1 MALPVL
7 PGVLA
12 EVAAAAVAPATKS
25 HLMRTKAGIGLIVLG
40 IGVFVGWKLWMNTR
54 SQVPVNVPV
63 SLKVGETIEKQ
74 FRLNLDGLYLVEIV
88 AAQEDAEKDGRRGAL
103 RCWMGVGG
111 AQCAGVAPVIG
122 ANWALFRDGQEVR
135 RGNSLEPH
143 SEPTEPGKVV
153 RVIGEFPGEAG
164 HEYRLEVSVT
174 TDGSALQAADPRL
187 RVAVSSIIQADFQSA
202 NILAFSVSFICLFF
216 GAILLGIGWFAPKP
230 AQRSD
235 ANHKG
240 V

>member
-1 MALPVL
+1 
-7 PGVLA
+7 
-12 EVAAAAVAPATKS
+12 
-25 HLMRTKAGIGLIVLG
+25 MRIKAGIGLIVLG

-63 SLKVGETIEKQ
+63 SLKLGETIEKE
-74 FRLNLDGLYLVEIV
+74 FRSNLDGLYLVEIV
-88 AAQEDAEKDGRRGAL
+88 VARKDAEKYAQKGAQEGGRRGAL
-103 RCWMGVGG
+103 RCLMGVAG

-122 ANWALFRDGQEVR
+122 ANWVLFHDGQEVR

-143 SEPTEPGKVV
+143 SEPTEPGNVV

-202 NILAFSVSFICLFF
+202 NILAFSVSFICVFF

-235 ANHKG
+235 ANHK
-240 V
+240 VM

>member
-1 MALPVL
+1 M
-7 PGVLA
+7 
-12 EVAAAAVAPATKS
+12 AVAPATKS
-25 HLMRTKAGIGLIVLG
+25 HLMRIKAGIGLIVLG

-63 SLKVGETIEKQ
+63 SLKVGETIEKE
-74 FRLNLDGLYLVEIV
+74 FRSNLDGLYLVEIV
-88 AAQEDAEKDGRRGAL
+88 VAQKDGRRGAL

-122 ANWALFRDGQEVR
+122 ANWVLFRDGQEVR

-143 SEPTEPGKVV
+143 SEPAEPGNVV

-202 NILAFSVSFICLFF
+202 NILAFSVSFICVFF

-235 ANHKG
+235 ANHK
-240 V
+240 VV